1 MMSSKL
7 PKLFGSASRSSLLI
21 AIGLLGDT
29 YPAELVRMLG
39 LRLFS
44 VQTIL
49 AGLEVEGVIASR
61 AFGRSRRITLD
72 PRYVA
77 AKELAALLGKLGR
90 NSPELQA
97 KLARVRRRPRR
108 PGKPGL

>member
-1 MMSSKL
+1 MSPKL
-7 PKLFGSASRSSLLI
+7 PKLFGSTSRGSILV
-21 AIGLLGDT
+21 AIGMLGDT

-77 AKELAALLGKLGR
+77 AKEVEALLAKLGR

-108 PGKPGL
+108 PGKSGL